1 MQKPPKTT
9 FQAKVTR
16 RHTIT
21 LPAKLRRELGIQDGD
36 TVELELDGD
45 RAVLRAP
52 KNKNTGAEAVT
63 RLRGILRPYFKDHAE
78 IMAFLAEERSGWAE
92 REARLEERWE
102 RAARAR
108 EQSNT

>member
-21 LPAKLRRELGIQDGD
+21 LPAELRRELGIQDGD
-36 TVELELDGD
+36 TVELELEGD

-52 KNKNTGAEAVT
+52 KNTGAEAVA

-78 IMAFLAEERSGWAE
+78 VMAFLGEERSGWAE
-92 REARLEERWE
+92 REARLEEIWE
-102 RAARAR
+102 RAARAG